1 LLILVDAVDAVVKP
15 LEMNEE
21 EGIGGRAIKGW
32 VVGGYGEMMVGG
44 AAVVSQVKGRE
55 GVGDLCGEAR
65 GGVGMDGGK

>member
-1 LLILVDAVDAVVKP
+1 LVDAVDAVVKP

-32 VVGGYGEMMVGG
+32 VVRGYG
-44 AAVVSQVKGRE
+44 AAVVSQVKGLE